1 MAFGMLE
8 VPDRV
13 VLYEQPLPTWRL
25 TGTLAP
31 RQRDL
36 LTLFGG
42 VIGYDSMLGRSC
54 VDWPPSALRRFMLEH
69 VLLHELG
76 HHHLQHHKGKRT
88 IKIARRRD
96 HEAYAEQWA
105 ARRQPRLHALLD
117 AS

>member
-54 VDWPPSALRRFMLEH
+54 VD
-69 VLLHELG
+69 
-76 HHHLQHHKGKRT
+76 
-88 IKIARRRD
+88 
-96 HEAYAEQWA
+96 
-105 ARRQPRLHALLD
+105 
-117 AS
+117 